1 MKTLQ
6 SDSLRCV
13 LSARE
18 SRRNC
23 LFGPDAAV
31 PLHDLVH
38 GSALLGRGEE
48 LKDRSVLIAT
58 EDQLSAALAL
68 IELDGFAGRIVLC
81 PPGLPSEH
89 IPLIRESAEVD
100 AVVTDQALFG
110 WVAAAGATDAG
121 LVIPCTSK
129 LVPCKYDRGFSRQT
143 EWILLTSGTTG
154 RPKLAV
160 HTLASLTGA
169 IERGNP
175 PAAPVV
181 WATFYDIRRY
191 GGLQIFLRSV
201 LTRASLVLS
210 SGQESTAD
218 FLARAGAHGVTH
230 ISGTPSHWRRA
241 LMSSAAHLIEP
252 QYVRLSGE
260 IADQAI
266 LDRLQS
272 VFGDARVAH
281 AFASTEAGLAFEVN
295 DGLAG
300 FPANFIGARGDVDMK
315 VEDDSLRIRSSRI
328 AVGYVGEPCRAIAD
342 DEGFVDTGDIVER
355 RGDRYYFLGRRSGVI
370 NVGGL
375 KVFPEEVEAAINH
388 HPAVRMSMVRSTRS
402 PITGSLVT
410 ARVVLRAETDLAGET
425 AGVRREI
432 LQICHDR
439 LAAHKVPATIRFV
452 PALDVAPAGKLARHH
467 A

>member
-6 SDSLRCV
+6 SDSLWCV

-18 SRRNC
+18 SRRNY

-31 PLHDLVH
+31 PIDGLVH

-48 LKDRSVLIAT
+48 LKDQSVLIAT
-58 EDQLSAALAL
+58 EDQLTAALAL
-68 IELDGFAGRIVLC
+68 IELDGFARRIVLC

-89 IPLIRESAEVD
+89 LPLIRELAEVD
-100 AVVTDQALFG
+100 AVVTDQVSFG
-110 WVAAAGATDAG
+110 WAAAAGTTAAG
-121 LVIPCTSK
+121 FVIPCTAK
-129 LVPCKYDRGFSRQT
+129 LVPYKYDRGFSRQT

-201 LTRASLVLS
+201 LTQASLVLS
-210 SGQESTAD
+210 GGQESTAD

-241 LMSSAAHLIEP
+241 LMSSAAHLIKP

-300 FPANFIGARGDVDMK
+300 FPANFIGRSGDVEMK
-315 VEDDSLRIRSSRI
+315 VDDGSLRIRSPRTAARYI
-328 AVGYVGEPCRAIAD
+328 GNQTLKDVH
-342 DEGFVDTGDIVER
+342 GFIDTGDMLEL
-355 RGDRYYFLGRRSGVI
+355 RGDRYYFVGRRDGII

-375 KVFPEEVEAAINH
+375 KVHPEEVEAVINR
-388 HPAVRMSMVRSTRS
+388 HPRVRMSRVRTRKNS
-402 PITGSLVT
+402 ITGALVV
-410 ARVVLRAETDLAGET
+410 ADVVLGKGPDGGNEQTADLQH
-425 AGVRREI
+425 EI
-432 LQICHDR
+432 LQLCR
-439 LAAHKVPATIRFV
+439 SMLPRHKVPATINIV
-452 PALDVAPAGKLARHH
+452 PALTMDAAGKLARH